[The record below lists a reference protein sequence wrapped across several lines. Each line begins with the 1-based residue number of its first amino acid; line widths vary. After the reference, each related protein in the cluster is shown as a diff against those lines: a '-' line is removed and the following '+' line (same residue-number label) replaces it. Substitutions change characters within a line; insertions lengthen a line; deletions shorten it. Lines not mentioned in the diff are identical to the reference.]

1 MTVLT
6 ANMIALLLAPLA
18 LAQASLPPAPAA
30 DGAATQNTGP
40 ADAPNS
46 NKPASL
52 ADLPIEQATA
62 PRCGIAF
69 GIVQGW
75 QDQADPRGEAWPAI
89 NQGKGREF
97 FVVAMARLIDDYNL
111 TNEDVTRLTRAEVE
125 RLSEQNGKAVSA
137 MMPACLALL
146 DISQP

>member
-18 LAQASLPPAPAA
+18 LAQALPPPAPAP
-30 DGAATQNTGP
+30 DGATTQNTGP

-46 NKPASL
+46 DKPASL
-52 ADLPIEQATA
+52 ADLPIQQATA

-69 GIVQGW
+69 AIVQGW

-97 FVVAMARLIDDYNL
+97 FVVAMARLSDDYNL
-111 TNEDVTRLTRAEVE
+111 TNEDVTRLTLAEVE
-125 RLSEQNGKAVSA
+125 RLSAQNGQAVSA
-137 MMPACLALL
+137 MMPACLTLL